1 MAGKGFGGLVLMA
14 AIAVVMALPAG
25 ASATPGTYF
34 QILGPADGHD
44 VGVIPFNP
52 SYPLFDTVNY
62 SFAGVALCHYSGNGV
77 DETPG
82 GCTTSD
88 YERPTV
94 DGVYTLTINV
104 PVMPI
109 PAMTPIVADTAT
121 STFELDQ
128 TPPVISITPIA
139 NNSTNDSTPT
149 FSFTATDLNLA
160 NVECRIGGGSFALC
174 GSTFTPAVPL
184 ADSSSSYSFDVRAYD
199 DAGTQATASYNF
211 FVDTVAP
218 EVSILYPT
226 PGVTVDSSV
235 PEVNLSIAGLSSVG
249 GGAFCR
255 YDDQP
260 YQPCSASWT
269 GGSLADG
276 AHRLWV
282 KVSDAA
288 GNEREVFVD
297 FFVDDSL
304 GATPIPYETSIT
316 GGNGGKVKRGKFK
329 VKAGFS
335 LLGPEGSD
343 ATVLCAAKVKATLK
357 PKGGRTY
364 TDRIQLMNK
373 NGRCVASTTFTLPKR
388 FKGKRAKLTFR
399 YPGTAALGVL
409 SRSKTITKL

>member
-1 MAGKGFGGLVLMA
+1 M
-14 AIAVVMALPAG
+14 
-25 ASATPGTYF
+25 
-34 QILGPADGHD
+34 
-44 VGVIPFNP
+44 
-52 SYPLFDTVNY
+52 NY
-62 SFAGVALCHYSGNGV
+62 SFAGVAQCHYSGNGV
-77 DETPG
+77 NETPG
-82 GCTTSD
+82 ACPGVG

-94 DGVYTLTINV
+94 DGVYTLTIAV

-109 PAMTPIVADTAT
+109 PAMTPIVNDTAT

-149 FSFTATDLNLA
+149 FNFTATDLNLA
-160 NVECRIGGGSFALC
+160 NVECRIGGGSFQLC
-174 GSTFTPAVPL
+174 GSTYTPAAPL
-184 ADSSSSYSFDVRAYD
+184 ADSSSSYTLEVRAYD
-199 DAGTQATASYNF
+199 DAGTQTAAAYNF

-218 EVSILYPT
+218 EVSVIYPT

-255 YDDQP
+255 YDDQS
-260 YQPCSASWT
+260 YQPCSSTWT

-304 GATPIPYETSIT
+304 GTTPVPVETSIT
-316 GGNGGKVKRGKFK
+316 GGKGGKVRRGKFK
-329 VKAGFS
+329 VRTGFS
-335 LLGPEGSD
+335 LLGPEGSS
-343 ATVLCAAKVKATLK
+343 ATILCAAKVTATIK

-364 TDRIQLMNK
+364 TDRIQLMNR
-373 NGRCVASTTFTLPKR
+373 NGRCIASTTFTLPKR

-399 YPGTAALGVL
+399 YPGTAALGAI
-409 SRSKTITKL
+409 SRSKTIRKL